1 MGNYFILGKSVKR
14 IESKDKVTGRA
25 KYTGDYKCCGV
36 LHAAML
42 TSPHAHAEILEMD
55 TREAKNMPGVK
66 AVLTGRDYPILTGSV
81 IEDKPIIAIDRVR
94 YFGETV
100 ALVVAESKAIAKK
113 AASLIKVEYKL
124 LPVINSPTKGVEPGA
139 FILHERLI
147 EYNRPGEEAFPEPD
161 SNIANRTKIR
171 KGDIEEGWKESEVI
185 IENKVSFPQS
195 DHAAMETRAAR
206 AEIYPSGDVH
216 IATSTQGPFFVRE
229 EISKY
234 FNLPIGKVIV
244 STPLVG
250 GAYGGKTNVHLEFM
264 VYLCSLAVDGRLV
277 ELINERE
284 WDMVNSPVHIGLDA
298 TIRLG
303 CTKEG
308 ILKAAEILYLFDG
321 GAYSDRA
328 VIISRAAGID
338 CTGPYRIPNVC
349 CDSICVYTNHPYAT
363 AFRGFGHSEQTF
375 AMERAMD
382 RLAEELG
389 MDPLRLRLINALHPC
404 DTSPTQAVLDRSFGN
419 LPECIRRV
427 SKLLSWEERGPV
439 KTGLN
444 KVTAKGVACFWKTT
458 SMRTD
463 SQSGV
468 ILTFN
473 DDGSINL
480 NCGVVEI
487 GQGTKTGLAQIL
499 AEKMKIDISMIHV
512 FIHVNTRVS
521 PYDWKTAASRG
532 IHMAGRA
539 VIRAA
544 EDAISQLKK
553 TASIA
558 LRSPEDDLELA
569 GGRVF
574 LRSNPCIGIDIK
586 EIALGYVYPN
596 GNAIEGQIIGK
607 GVNISNLVTKID
619 PETGKG
625 KPGTEWTL
633 GAQIVEVEIDT
644 ENYYYTIKKAASV
657 IDIGKVINYM
667 AAKGQVMGG
676 MAMGLSFASREGFL
690 FDENGKIGNRNLRT
704 YPLLRYG
711 ENPEYIVD
719 FVETPQ
725 LDGPYGA
732 RGVGEHGV
740 IGMPAALA
748 AAISR
753 AVGVQI
759 NSLPLIPE
767 TIWKNVRGEEDDSI

>member
-1 MGNYFILGKSVKR
+1 MNNHFVLGRSIKR
-14 IESKDKVTGRA
+14 VESEDKVTGRA
-25 KYTGDYKCCGV
+25 KYTGDYKCTGV
-36 LHAAML
+36 LSAAML
-42 TSPHAHAEILEMD
+42 TSPYAHAEIIGID
-55 TREAKNMPGVK
+55 TKAAAEVDGVK
-66 AVLTGRDYPILTGSV
+66 AILIGRDYPILTGSV

-94 YFGETV
+94 HFGETV
-100 ALVVAESKAIAKK
+100 ALVVADSRAAAKE
-113 AASLIKVEYKL
+113 AASLIKVKYNP
-124 LPVINSPTKGVEPGA
+124 LPVINSPTQGMQPGA
-139 FILHERLI
+139 FVLHERLI
-147 EYNRPGEEAFPEPD
+147 EYNRPGEEAFPEPN

-171 KGDIEEGWKESEVI
+171 KGDMIKGWAESDLI
-185 IENKVSFPQS
+185 IENEVSFPPS
-195 DHAAMETRAAR
+195 DHGAMERRAAR

-216 IATSTQGPFFVRE
+216 ICTSTQGPFFVRE
-229 EISKY
+229 EISKF
-234 FNLPIGKVIV
+234 FNIPIGKVVV

-264 VYLCSLAVDGRLV
+264 AYLCSRAVGGRPV
-277 ELINERE
+277 EIINERE
-284 WDMVNSPVHIGLDA
+284 EDMVNSPVHIGLDA
-298 TIRLG
+298 RVKLG
-303 CTKEG
+303 CTREG
-308 ILKAAEILYLFDG
+308 ILKAAEILFAFDG
-321 GAYSDRA
+321 GAYSDRG

-338 CTGPYRIPNVC
+338 CTGPYRIPNLS
-349 CDSICVYTNHPYAT
+349 CDSLCVYTNHPYAT
-363 AFRGFGHSEQTF
+363 AFRGFGHSEQAF
-375 AMERAMD
+375 AIERAMD
-382 RLAEELG
+382 KLAEELG
-389 MDPLRLRLINALHPC
+389 MDPLRLRLINALHAG
-404 DTSPTQAVLDRSFGN
+404 DTSPTQALLDRSFGN
-419 LPECIRRV
+419 LPECIYRV
-427 SKLLSWEERGPV
+427 SKLMNWQNRGPV
-439 KTGLN
+439 KTGES
-444 KVTAKGVACFWKTT
+444 KITAMGAACFWKTT

-499 AEKMKIDISMIHV
+499 AEKIKMDMSMIHV
-512 FIHVNTRVS
+512 FMPVNTRIS

-532 IHMAGRA
+532 IHMAGVA

-544 EDAISQLKK
+544 EDAICQLKK

-558 LRSPEDDLELA
+558 LRSPVEDLELA

-574 LRSNPCIGIDIK
+574 LRSNPYVGMELKD
-586 EIALGYVYPN
+586 IALGYVYPN
-596 GNAIEGQIIGK
+596 GNAIEGQVIGRGK
-607 GVNISNLVTKID
+607 NISSLVTKLD
-619 PETGKG
+619 PETGRG

-644 ENYYYTIKKAASV
+644 EDYYYTIKKAATV
-657 IDIGKVINYM
+657 LDIGKVINFM

-676 MAMGLSFASREGFL
+676 MAMGLSFATREGFL
-690 FDENGKIGNRNLRT
+690 FDDNGKIANRNLRT

-711 ENPEYIVD
+711 ENPQYIVD

-725 LDGPYGA
+725 CDGPYGA

-748 AAISR
+748 DAISR

-759 NSLPLIPE
+759 NTLPLIPE
-767 TIWKNVRGEEDDSI
+767 AIWRSKRGGESDSI